1 MNIMFYVRMTLTLGF
16 EIKVFILLQNTNMKP
31 PLKKG
36 THVLYILCFVMY
48 ALTFLKSYRVSS
60 TVHDYL

>member
-1 MNIMFYVRMTLTLGF
+1 MNTDTTVIS
-16 EIKVFILLQNTNMKP
+16 VFIENTNMKP

-36 THVLYILCFVMY
+36 THALYILCFVMY
-48 ALTFLKSYRVSS
+48 VLTFLKSYRVSS

>member
-1 MNIMFYVRMTLTLGF
+1 MFIYFMNNHVLCTY

-48 ALTFLKSYRVSS
+48 AFLKSYRVSS

>member
-1 MNIMFYVRMTLTLGF
+1 MFYVHMTLGF

-36 THVLYILCFVMY
+36 THVLQPTYCVLLCM
-48 ALTFLKSYRVSS
+48 LSHS
-60 TVHDYL
+60 